1 MKRIAEEYAPYTV
14 DELLLPH
21 TMGRGFFFYPER
33 LPFDNDRSYD
43 SNASF
48 WKDVLTERM
57 VAERTVVL
65 RGFKIFEWFPRNP
78 GLFHTPQAESAREM
92 AQQYI
97 RYATP
102 GKHVGGFLSNSLDH
116 AEEFRSITEG
126 QGSAR
131 ELIYTPQGKVSML
144 QGGVGCVR
152 LRPIELKKGGQFWFM
167 CATSSKAPDEGIP
180 LLVAGDVYQTLI
192 DEVRAKGYA
201 RRGLAGKAKFVRE
214 EFRDLYSK
222 RNGIPRLYLEIVDIP
237 RPVNSGK
244 DQDQL
249 GEVSVAASF
258 LSEFQGYP
266 RIYASYVTFDPG
278 RQGARQSATLWM
290 KQEYIEGLYQGSVLT
305 DFDQQAPSIAETLF
319 GLDQVLTSPDLAKQI
334 AILKKKYGYFDWD
347 MLEKSTLS
355 FSTYEENVMVNI
367 NASGQG
373 NIINIAKYMTDV
385 SNTVNRNVEQS
396 SASSEVK
403 ELIKSLASEVTAVG
417 PKIDPAL
424 AEQMGKNLEALS
436 KEVNSAKPQK
446 KWYDVSLDGLKEAAQ
461 AVGEL
466 GAPILQTVSKLIPLL
481 LS

>member
-1 MKRIAEEYAPYTV
+1 
-14 DELLLPH
+14 
-21 TMGRGFFFYPER
+21 
-33 LPFDNDRSYD
+33 
-43 SNASF
+43 
-48 WKDVLTERM
+48 
-57 VAERTVVL
+57 
-65 RGFKIFEWFPRNP
+65 
-78 GLFHTPQAESAREM
+78 
-92 AQQYI
+92 
-97 RYATP
+97 
-102 GKHVGGFLSNSLDH
+102 
-116 AEEFRSITEG
+116 
-126 QGSAR
+126 
-131 ELIYTPQGKVSML
+131 
-144 QGGVGCVR
+144 
-152 LRPIELKKGGQFWFM
+152 
-167 CATSSKAPDEGIP
+167 
-180 LLVAGDVYQTLI
+180 
-192 DEVRAKGYA
+192 
-201 RRGLAGKAKFVRE
+201 
-214 EFRDLYSK
+214 
-222 RNGIPRLYLEIVDIP
+222 
-237 RPVNSGK
+237 
-244 DQDQL
+244 
-249 GEVSVAASF
+249 